1 MALSTTEHKIA
12 NRIGYGSLLAG
23 TGAIGIA
30 MAAGHN
36 NNIMMAS
43 TGAYA
48 LSAASFIA
56 GRLYDHAGQKIAVW
70 QTLRASAK
78 AVGIST
84 AADVEQIAARLQ
96 HLEHAIDHRVDV
108 VSDSASKR
116 GQVAMGAW
124 VHAAKQVLA
133 KAQLFDVALSPVD
146 RDPVKLTSNWPKVA
160 GQIESRMVGYNR
172 MLAVDPA
179 QPVPDTIYNFDYPT
193 T

>member
-1 MALSTTEHKIA
+1 MALSTIENKIA
-12 NRIGYGSLLAG
+12 NRMGYGSLLAG
-23 TGAIGIA
+23 TGAIGLA
-30 MAAGHN
+30 FAGGHN
-36 NNIMMAS
+36 ATLLAVS

-48 LSAASFIA
+48 LSGASFIA

-78 AVGIST
+78 AVGIAT

-108 VSDSASKR
+108 VSDNATSR

-124 VHAAKQVLA
+124 VHAAKQVLS

-146 RDPVKLTSNWPKVA
+146 RDPLKLTSNWPKVA
-160 GQIESRMVGYNR
+160 GQIESRMEGYTR

-179 QPVPDTIYNFDYPT
+179 QPVPDTLYNFDYN
-193 T
+193 

>member
-1 MALSTTEHKIA
+1 MALSTLENKIA
-12 NRIGYGSLLAG
+12 NRFGYGSLLAG
-23 TGAIGIA
+23 TGAIAIA

-36 NNIMMAS
+36 HNIMMAS
-43 TGAYA
+43 TGAYG

-70 QTLRASAK
+70 QTLRTSAK

-96 HLEHAIDHRVDV
+96 RLEHSIDHRVDV
-108 VSDSASKR
+108 VSDSATPR

-133 KAQLFDVALSPVD
+133 KAQLFDVALSPID
-146 RDPVKLTSNWPKVA
+146 RDPVKLTSNWPVVA
-160 GQIESRMVGYNR
+160 RQIESRMEGYTR

-179 QPVPDTIYNFDYPT
+179 QPVPDTIYNFDYQ
-193 T
+193 